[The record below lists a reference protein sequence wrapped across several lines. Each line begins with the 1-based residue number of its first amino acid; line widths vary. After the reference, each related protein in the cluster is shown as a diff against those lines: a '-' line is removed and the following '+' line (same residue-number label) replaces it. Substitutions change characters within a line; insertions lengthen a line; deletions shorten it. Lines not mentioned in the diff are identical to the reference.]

1 MKQRLQ
7 ASNSGDAISPKR
19 SRNDRTAFTERSD
32 DLQDGERLRTVIDT
46 IPGLVWSAF
55 PDGGVELCNQRW
67 LQYTGMSSSEVRA
80 ADWMAAI
87 HPDDRSELMDK
98 WRVSLTQGESFEAE
112 ARMRRAD
119 SSFRWFL
126 IQAVPLRDSGGE
138 VVRWYGT
145 NTDIEEL
152 KLAQEE
158 LRRQTSRLDEL
169 FEQSPEAVAVVS
181 ADDRIVRVNKEFIRM
196 FGYEPDELLGRPL
209 NDLIVPEAELE
220 SSRAYTRLLKQG
232 GRVEVETIR
241 RRKDGA
247 EIYVSLLAVSVRTT
261 SGEQVV
267 NYAIYRDITERKRS
281 EERLRESEARFQV
294 MADTAPVMIWT
305 TGTDAVCNYFNK
317 PWLDFTGRTMEQEVG
332 TGWVEGVHPDDVQGC
347 FDGFLPA
354 FHARKPFRMEYRLK
368 RADGEYRWVMESGIP
383 RYTGGGEFAGYIGS
397 NVHIT
402 DRRQAESLLAGEKRV
417 LEMLAKGD
425 SLPEILH
432 SLCELVEEQANGV
445 LASILLLED
454 NRLRHGAAPSLPKAY
469 TNAID
474 GGVIGPSAGSC
485 GTAAYRGQQVIVEDI
500 ATDPLWAAYR
510 DLALPHSL
518 RSCWSTPVFSSQGK
532 VIATC
537 GMYYR
542 EPRRPS
548 ARDQEMIEQIS
559 HLAGVAIERKLAQ
572 EALRRS
578 EAYLAEAQRLTHT
591 GSWAED
597 ASAYKVLYWSEETF
611 RILGLDPQ
619 QGIPD
624 SEYTAGII
632 HPEDRDRVDQLRK
645 KAMREK
651 VDFAA
656 DYRIVFPDGTLK
668 HLHLIGHPVFDE
680 AGEVHEYVGT
690 VVDITERKR
699 AEDERERLGQLQ
711 SDLARINGV
720 TPMGELTASVAPER
734 KQPISA
740 AVMEAGTCVEWLAR
754 DRPDVEEARHAASR
768 IVQDVTRASQIID
781 RIRLLFKKGEPQ
793 RELIDVNQVI
803 REMIVLLRGEARLY
817 SIAIHTELAADL
829 PIINADRVQL
839 QQVFMNLMLNAI
851 DAIKDMK
858 GAGELTIRSQPNP
871 GGQLLISVSDSGPG
885 LPSDQANK
893 IFDAFFTTKPD
904 GTGMGLSISRS
915 IIESHGGRL
924 WASANSGRGA
934 TFQFTLP
941 IDIKAAA

>member
-1 MKQRLQ
+1 VLTQ
-7 ASNSGDAISPKR
+7 AS
-19 SRNDRTAFTERSD
+19 
-32 DLQDGERLRTVIDT
+32 L
-46 IPGLVWSAF
+46 
-55 PDGGVELCNQRW
+55 
-67 LQYTGMSSSEVRA
+67 
-80 ADWMAAI
+80 
-87 HPDDRSELMDK
+87 
-98 WRVSLTQGESFEAE
+98 
-112 ARMRRAD
+112 
-119 SSFRWFL
+119 
-126 IQAVPLRDSGGE
+126 
-138 VVRWYGT
+138 
-145 NTDIEEL
+145 
-152 KLAQEE
+152 
-158 LRRQTSRLDEL
+158 LDEL
-169 FEQSPEAVAVVS
+169 FKQAPDALAVLS
-181 ADDRIVRVNKEFIRM
+181 TDDRIVRVNQEFTRL
-196 FGYEPDELLGRPL
+196 FGYEPHEVLQHPV
-209 NDLIVPEAELE
+209 NDLIVPEKEIE
-220 SSRAYTRLLKQG
+220 RSREYTLQLKQG
-232 GRVEVETIR
+232 RRVAVETVR
-241 RRKDGA
+241 KRKDGT
-247 EIYVSLLAVSVRTT
+247 EVYVSLLAVPVTTT
-261 SGEQVV
+261 SGEQIV
-267 NYAIYRDITERKRS
+267 NYAIYRDITEQKRAK
-281 EERLRESEARFQV
+281 EQLRESEARFQV
-294 MADTAPVMIWT
+294 MADKAPVLIWM
-305 TGTDAVCNYFNK
+305 TGTDGLCNYFNK

-332 TGWVEGVHPDDVQGC
+332 TGWTEGVHPDDVQGC
-347 FDGFLPA
+347 FDCFLPA
-354 FHARKPFRMEYRLK
+354 FNARKPFRMEYRLR
-368 RADGEYRWVMESGIP
+368 RADGEYRWVIESGIP

-397 NVHIT
+397 NIDIT
-402 DRRQAESLLAGEKRV
+402 DRKRAESLLAGEKRV

-425 SLPEILH
+425 SLAEILH
-432 SLCELVEEQANGV
+432 SLCRLVEEQANGV
-445 LASILLLED
+445 LASILLLD
-454 NRLRHGAAPSLPKAY
+454 GDRLRHGGAPSLPKAY

-474 GGVIGPSAGSC
+474 GAVIGPSAGSC
-485 GTAAYRGQQVIVEDI
+485 GTAAYRGEQVIVEDI

-699 AEDERERLGQLQ
+699 AEDERERLRQLQ
-711 SDLARINGV
+711 SDLARINRV
-720 TPMGELTASVAPER
+720 TTMGELTASVAHEI

-740 AVMEAGTCVEWLAR
+740 AVMDAGTCVEWLAR

-871 GGQLLISVSDSGPG
+871 GGQLLISVSDSGAG